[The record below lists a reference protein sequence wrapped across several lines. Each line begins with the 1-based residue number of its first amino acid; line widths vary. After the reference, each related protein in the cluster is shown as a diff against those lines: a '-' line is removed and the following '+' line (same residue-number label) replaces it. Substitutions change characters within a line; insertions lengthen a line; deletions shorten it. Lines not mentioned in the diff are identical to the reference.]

1 MESGKQVESPQVNP
15 GYAGWQLSRAVTTSE
30 EHADPETRDRAR
42 QKVAKWVKVLE
53 GLIDG
58 SIAAGSRTPV
68 SGVPP
73 WATLEVVTGGFAT
86 GALLAGGPVLE
97 HEQKLLADLSPQR
110 SGCERQVLNKFFLT
124 DEGVS
129 RLQALL
135 ESGCYELDIPE
146 EGALLVVAWL
156 LCHDQPDAARDLLE
170 EIGPFLSKLRFYPR
184 PVEQPRR
191 FGSRVFV
198 QDVAGTLHAL
208 ANIRPNTRVLSQ
220 KEAIEVWT
228 PLYDRTVSLFL
239 ETLDGEPPR
248 FASLEAAAA
257 NRASE
262 VVGGLPCQVYP
273 EGWTVRAKQLLDE
286 YDAKRQIHQLCGK
299 PERKTENFFQLRQFL
314 SRCVTASGSLSRK
327 DIDRIRLLLARC
339 VSRRGVPTSI
349 ECAALRQRQSQQAR
363 GPTFHEVSKV
373 VATRLAEYQL
383 DSGIDDLEPVVR
395 PVSDEEARQ
404 HRIADAADIPE
415 SIKRKVER
423 CLTETADELIR
434 RGIITS
440 GDVLARV
447 LPQVTSGL
455 RAAGIVDPSLR
466 QLYAA
471 IYRAFRRRRS
481 LLLLNRESQVK
492 IEELPWVAAIDQFRR
507 RDLAASDLAR
517 ATLQEITALT
527 LISFP
532 QAIIPNKLLQELRDL
547 AKQAKL
553 DLPLVDEL
561 AADIFMGQFSGKFVA
576 AAKRAGELLA
586 GSLYATCYEI
596 DYDAIQRLP
605 DERPA
610 RKPSWFSRSSG
621 QTDDP
626 FAALC
631 RARVGATTTGW
642 DVAVNGMIIEQEQI
656 LTTQNLAVLL
666 SGLDLL
672 PELRGQFADLARR
685 CFTWICQRQQM
696 NPPKWHALLIM
707 LKNTA
712 YAWRQM
718 VVYLSLV
725 PASEVDQFL
734 AWAHGHLSEQPAE
747 FQLRFRPAIEGLRRA
762 AAGQSPEEGTIAR
775 RFLGW
780 TKERHWLLGP
790 KPDRQADTRQSPI
803 A

>member
-1 MESGKQVESPQVNP
+1 LDRVRETESVSVNP
-15 GYAGWQLSRAVTTSE
+15 GYAHWQLAKALTTSDQ
-30 EHADPETRDRAR
+30 HADAETRERAR

-68 SGVPP
+68 SGVPA

-86 GALLAGGPVLE
+86 GALLAAGPIQD
-97 HEQKLLADLSPQR
+97 HEQKLLAELSSPR
-110 SGCERQVLNKFFLT
+110 NGSERQALNRYFLT

-129 RLQALL
+129 QLQALL
-135 ESGCYELDIPE
+135 ESGCYEIDVPE

-156 LCHDQPDAARDLLE
+156 LDHDEADAARNLLE
-170 EIGPFLSKLRFYPR
+170 EIGSFFSQLRFYPR
-184 PVEQPRR
+184 TVEQPRR

-198 QDVAGTLHAL
+198 QDVAGTLNVLGAIQPNSQIL
-208 ANIRPNTRVLSQ
+208 AQ

-228 PLYDRTVSLFL
+228 PLFDRTVGLFL

-248 FASLEAAAA
+248 LASGKPAGHADA
-257 NRASE
+257 E
-262 VVGGLPCQVYP
+262 VTGGWPCQVYP
-273 EGWTVRAKQLLDE
+273 EGWAKRSTQLLDE
-286 YDAKRQIHQLCGK
+286 YAAIRRVHQRCGK
-299 PERKTENFFQLRQFL
+299 PERKKENFYQLRHFL
-314 SRCVTASGSLSRK
+314 SRCARAPNSLTQQEVARV
-327 DIDRIRLLLARC
+327 RLLLAQC
-339 VSRRGVPTSI
+339 ITRRGLPNST
-349 ECAALRQRQSQQAR
+349 ECTGLRQRQSQQAG
-363 GPTFHEVSKV
+363 GPTFHEISRV
-373 VATRLAEYQL
+373 VAARLASYPR
-383 DSGIDDLEPVVR
+383 DSGVDDVEPAVR
-395 PVSDEEARQ
+395 PITAEEVTLHKLSSTAE
-404 HRIADAADIPE
+404 IPE

-440 GDVLARV
+440 GETLARV

-455 RAAGIVDPSLR
+455 RAAGIIDPELL
-466 QLYAA
+466 QLYSA

-481 LLLLNRESQVK
+481 LLLLNLESQVK
-492 IEELPWVAAIDQFRR
+492 IEELPWVAAIDQFRQ

-517 ATLQEITALT
+517 GTLQEITALT

-532 QAIIPNKLLQELRDL
+532 QAILPNKLLQELRDL
-547 AKQAKL
+547 AKQARL

-561 AADIFMGQFSGKFVA
+561 AADIFMGQFVGKFVA
-576 AAKRAGELLA
+576 SAKRAGDLLA
-586 GSLYATCYEI
+586 GSLYATYYDI
-596 DYDAIQRLP
+596 NYDAIQQLP
-605 DERPA
+605 DERAA

-626 FAALC
+626 FAAMC
-631 RARVGATTTGW
+631 RARAGATTTGW
-642 DVAVNGMIIEQEQI
+642 DVAVNGMIIEQQQI

-666 SGLDLL
+666 SGLGLV
-672 PELRGQFADLARR
+672 PELRGHFVDLARR
-685 CFTWICQRQQM
+685 CFEWICLRQQK

-725 PASEVDQFL
+725 PTSEVEQFF
-734 AWAHGHLSEQPAE
+734 AWADWHLSEQPAE
-747 FQLRFRPAIEGLRRA
+747 FQSRFRPAIEGLRRA

-790 KPDRQADTRQSPI
+790 KPNGS
-803 A
+803 